1 VTDQQREQ
9 LRALVTQ
16 ALTQAKDAESYRNAL
31 REILMEATSRNHAL
45 DIARRALHADKLQK

>member
-1 VTDQQREQ
+1 MTDQQREQ

-31 REILMEATSRNHAL
+31 REALMG
-45 DIARRALHADKLQK
+45 AR